1 MSTTKIRQLTLA
13 DAETLQQLSVE
24 TFQDTF
30 GDQNTAAN
38 MTAFLNSAYNLPKL
52 EKELQ
57 HLNEKLKEY
66 PNRST
71 HLVYVSSVNRFYIR
85 SITGETI
92 GSITMSDKSF
102 FDIYKIDIV
111 DSNFIKLCGFDKK
124 SLEEELNCKFKN
136 TTIHLENLNKLYFG
150 GRE

>member
-1 MSTTKIRQLTLA
+1 M
-13 DAETLQQLSVE
+13 
-24 TFQDTF
+24 
-30 GDQNTAAN
+30 G
-38 MTAFLNSAYNLPKL
+38 FLFKTCEITDYI
-52 EKELQ
+52 
-57 HLNEKLKEY
+57 NEKLKEY

-71 HLVYVSSVNRFYIR
+71 HLVYVSSVDRFYIR

-102 FDIYKIDIV
+102 FDVYKIDIV